1 MWLQGKI
8 FVSLDEK
15 YKVPLIEIQFKDW
28 YESSVHLRP
37 KKTQRENIFYC
48 LKELLYRLP
57 VKLVINVEAR
67 PVMTFILAETSFL
80 CLVLSR
86 KFSSILGFSSEK
98 NMFVEHIPDLVYQFC
113 QLFLEEAPLIL
124 IIEATY
130 L

>member
-1 MWLQGKI
+1 MVDRKI
-8 FVSLDEK
+8 VFGFSQSKLN
-15 YKVPLIEIQFKDW
+15 
-28 YESSVHLRP
+28 
-37 KKTQRENIFYC
+37 REDIFYC